1 MKNCPFTLSQELTKY
16 NETLYGKR
24 RCELYNINKNSR
36 YKYQYICSYNAS
48 KGFKNDKTKDG
59 LNTILCV
66 NKTENIEGNNIINI
80 FNQVFNNEEND
91 MNELF
96 YCSRIDEPKKDE
108 YIKDE
113 YCNEENDSYSSVQLL
128 VIVFDFISFL
138 HRSLITALAKN
149 IVNKVQNLVLEL
161 RRDINLIVDQDENDT
176 EDDEPNSNDTSFHEE
191 EDQNIILEDHI
202 QYDVNANIND
212 FNSNEKKQKLD

>member
-149 IVNKVQNLVLEL
+149 IVNKVQNLALEL
-161 RRDINLIVDQDENDT
+161 RRDINLIVEQDENDT
-176 EDDEPNSNDTSFHEE
+176 EDDEPNSNDASFHEE

>member
-138 HRSLITALAKN
+138 HSSLITALAKD
-149 IVNKVQNLVLEL
+149 IINKVQNFSL
-161 RRDINLIVDQDENDT
+161 
-176 EDDEPNSNDTSFHEE
+176 
-191 EDQNIILEDHI
+191 
-202 QYDVNANIND
+202 
-212 FNSNEKKQKLD
+212 